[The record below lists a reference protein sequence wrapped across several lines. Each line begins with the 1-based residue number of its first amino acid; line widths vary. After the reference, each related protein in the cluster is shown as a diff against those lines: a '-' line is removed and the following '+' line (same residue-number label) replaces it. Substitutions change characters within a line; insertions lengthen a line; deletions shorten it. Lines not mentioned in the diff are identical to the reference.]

1 MALLTTGALCSAAHA
16 QSATWNGSTPDWNTP
31 TNWTPN
37 TVPTGTAT
45 FAATGSASVNNASD
59 PVTIGAINF
68 NAAAQ
73 AYTITVEKLLTV
85 NGTGIANNSANA
97 QTFAL
102 NVFIVGGNPSLMFQN
117 ASSANSGTGTVNYV
131 NAGNIA
137 FNDTSTAGSAHFLNS
152 GSLIAIS
159 FGTLGGTET
168 ANAGTAVIQNG
179 LHSELGNIFAR
190 GENLEFFA
198 HTSAANATITNDG
211 KGFVIFRDQSTA
223 GHASIVNVSS
233 QIVFG
238 ALGGTDTATA
248 GNASIENHAD
258 TFFFAHT
265 TAGEAFIT
273 TNQFGRVSF
282 FDSSTGGNAR
292 FAVGAGGVFDIS
304 TLTDGGMTAGSIEGA
319 GTFFLGSKA
328 LTVGSNNLSTTVSGL
343 ISDCVG
349 APSVHCNVPGA
360 TGGSLV
366 KVGSGTLTLSGTNTY
381 TGNTTV
387 NDGML
392 EVDGSIAT
400 SHLTT
405 INNNATLLGTGTV
418 GNLQINSGG
427 TFAPGAFATPGTFM
441 TVQGNL
447 TFQPN
452 ALYLVQVDPTAST
465 SATVTG
471 QAALAGDVGA
481 TFASGHYITK
491 QYDILH
497 AGSINGTFDTLE
509 TLNLPAGVL
518 ASLVYTPTDVFLDLS
533 ASLPTQ
539 GLNLNQLAVA
549 NAIDNFFNNGGS
561 LPPGFLSIF
570 GLTGADLGNAL
581 TALDGENAT
590 GAEHAAFQLMNE
602 FLNLMLDAN
611 VDGRSGGGG
620 LLPFAPDQEAN
631 FPSDIALAYAGV
643 LKAPPKQT
651 FAQRWTAWASGFG
664 GSARTNGDP
673 VIGSNN
679 VTTNTFG
686 YAAGMDYHYSPDTV
700 LGFALAGGGTG
711 WNLVQGLGTGRSD
724 AFLAGV
730 YGVTHQGP
738 AYIGGSLAFANNWF
752 TTNRTALGDQLSA
765 GFQGQ
770 SYAGRLEGG
779 YRFAAPVAHNAIGV
793 TPYAAIQV
801 QNFHTPA
808 YSETDLTAGG
818 FGLTYAAMNGT
829 DTRGELG
836 ARFDDH
842 TALNA
847 MPLILRARA
856 AWAHDWVSNP
866 ALNASF
872 QALPGAGF
880 TVFGAPIPHDS
891 ALTSAGAQL
900 FFTPNWSLL
909 GKFDGEFAKG
919 SQTYAGTG
927 TLRYTW

>member
-1 MALLTTGALCSAAHA
+1 VESRPAGQQLQQPRQLE
-16 QSATWNGSTPDWNTP
+16 PDN
-31 TNWTPN
+31 
-37 TVPTGTAT
+37 VPTGTASFNTSSITSLT
-45 FAATGSASVNNASD
+45 FSSFATAVGGWTFNAGASNYTFTLGSPFSLTFSSAGIRINGGSA
-59 PVTIGAINF
+59 AINNSGGTIAF
-68 NAAAQ
+68 N
-73 AYTITVEKLLTV
+73 
-85 NGTGIANNSANA
+85 
-97 QTFAL
+97 
-102 NVFIVGGNPSLMFQN
+102 N
-117 ASSANSGTGTVNYV
+117 ASSA
-131 NAGNIA
+131 
-137 FNDTSTAGSAHFLNS
+137 GSAQFTNS
-152 GSLIAIS
+152 DAAVMS
-159 FGTLGGTET
+159 FGTLGGTDT
-168 ANAGTAVIQNG
+168 ANAGTAIITNTIQG
-179 LHSELGNIFAR
+179 TT
-190 GENLEFFA
+190 EFFG
-198 HTSAANATITNDG
+198 HTSAASAQIFNGNPLG
-211 KGFVIFRDQSTA
+211 GGFTVFRDQSTA
-223 GHASIVNVSS
+223 ANASITNSTSATEFGVS
-233 QIVFG
+233 
-238 ALGGTDTATA
+238 GGTDTATA
-248 GNASIENHAD
+248 GNAIIGNENNSHTD
-258 TFFFAHT
+258 FFAHT
-265 TAGEAFIT
+265 TAGNASISADLHS
-273 TNQFGRVSF
+273 RVTFS
-282 FDSSTGGNAR
+282 DSSTGGNAR
-292 FAVGAGGVFDIS
+292 FSISGFFDMS
-304 TLTDGGMTAGSIEGA
+304 ALTDGGMTAGSIEGS
-319 GTFFLGSKA
+319 GTFFLGGNT
-328 LTVGSNNLSTTVSGL
+328 LTVGSNNLSTTVSGN
-343 ISDCVG
+343 ISDG
-349 APSVHCNVPGA
+349 GLASTA

-366 KVGSGTLTLSGTNTY
+366 KVGSGTLTLTGTNTY

-392 EVDGSIAT
+392 EVDGSIAK

-405 INNNATLLGTGTV
+405 VNDNATLFGTGTV
-418 GNLQINSGG
+418 GNLLINSGG
-427 TFAPGAFATPGTFM
+427 TFAPGAFATTGTFM

-561 LPPGFLSIF
+561 LPPGFLNIF
-570 GLTGADLGNAL
+570 NLTGADLGNAL

-611 VDGRSGGGG
+611 VDGRNGGGG

-765 GFQGQ
+765 SFQGQ

-842 TALNA
+842 TAFNA

-880 TVFGAPIPHDS
+880 TVFGAPVPHDS

>member
-1 MALLTTGALCSAAHA
+1 MG
-16 QSATWNGSTPDWNTP
+16 SATRRLWRTSPVGLAVLTATAVCTAAQAQDATWKAAPLDSNYNNPGNWNPDN
-31 TNWTPN
+31 
-37 TVPTGTAT
+37 VPTGTAT
-45 FAATGSASVNNASD
+45 FATSSITSLTFASAATSIGGWTFNAGASNYTFTLSSPNTLTFNGAGILINGGSA
-59 PVTIGAINF
+59 AITNV
-68 NAAAQ
+68 A
-73 AYTITVEKLLTV
+73 
-85 NGTGIANNSANA
+85 GT
-97 QTFAL
+97 
-102 NVFIVGGNPSLMFQN
+102 
-117 ASSANSGTGTVNYV
+117 
-131 NAGNIA
+131 IA
-137 FNDTSTAGSAHFLNS
+137 FNNASTAGSAQFVNQ
-152 GSLIAIS
+152 GTGGLIR
-159 FGTLGGTET
+159 FGILGGTDT

-179 LHSELGNIFAR
+179 NHAELGGLFG
-190 GENLEFFA
+190 GESVQFFG
-198 HTSAANATITNDG
+198 HTSAASATITNDG
-211 KGFVIFRDQSTA
+211 KGETFFRDQSTA
-223 GHASIVNVSS
+223 GNASIINNGRDGL
-233 QIVFG
+233 QFG
-238 ALGGTDTATA
+238 VGGGTDTATA
-248 GNASIENHAD
+248 GNAYIENNTGS
-258 TFFFAHT
+258 TFFLAHT
-265 TAGEAFIT
+265 TAGNATIVA
-273 TNQFGRVSF
+273 NQFGTVSF
-282 FDSSTGGNAR
+282 SDSSTGGNAR
-292 FAVGAGGVFDIS
+292 LIANLKGVVDIS
-304 TLTDGGMTAGSIEGA
+304 ALTTGGMSAGSIEGA
-319 GTFFLGSKA
+319 GTFYLGGKA
-328 LTVGSNNLSTTVSGL
+328 LTVGSNNLSTTVSG
-343 ISDCVG
+343 IITDCVTTPG
-349 APSVHCNVPGA
+349 LAACFVPGA
-360 TGGSLV
+360 TGGSLI
-366 KVGSGTLTLSGTNTY
+366 KVGSGTLTLTGANSY

-392 EVDGSIAT
+392 EVDGFIT
-400 SHLTT
+400 RSHLTT
-405 INNNATLLGTGTV
+405 VNDNATLFGTGTV
-418 GNLQINSGG
+418 GNLQINNGG
-427 TFAPGAFATPGTFM
+427 TFAPGAFATTGTFM

-447 TFQPN
+447 TFQPG

-471 QAALAGDVGA
+471 NAALAGDVGA
-481 TFASGHYITK
+481 TFASGHYITR

-497 AGSINGTFDTLE
+497 AGSINGTFDKLE
-509 TLNLPAGVL
+509 TLNLPQGVL
-518 ASLVYTPTDVFLDLS
+518 ASLVYTPTDVFLDLN

-561 LPPGFLSIF
+561 LPPGFLNIF

-620 LLPFAPDQEAN
+620 LLPFAPDQDAN

-673 VIGSNN
+673 IIGSNN

-730 YGVTHQGP
+730 YGVTHRGP

-765 GFQGQ
+765 SFQGQ

-842 TALNA
+842 TAFNA

>member
-1 MALLTTGALCSAAHA
+1 MGSVARRLRRTSPVGLAVLTATAVCTAAQA
-16 QSATWNGSTPDWNTP
+16 QDATWKAAPLDSNYNNPGNWNPDN
-31 TNWTPN
+31 
-37 TVPTGTAT
+37 VPTGTAT
-45 FAATGSASVNNASD
+45 FATSSITSLTFASAATSIGGWTFNAGASNYTFSLNSPDTLTFNGAGILINGGSATINYSGVITFTNA
-59 PVTIGAINF
+59 
-68 NAAAQ
+68 
-73 AYTITVEKLLTV
+73 
-85 NGTGIANNSANA
+85 
-97 QTFAL
+97 
-102 NVFIVGGNPSLMFQN
+102 
-117 ASSANSGTGTVNYV
+117 
-131 NAGNIA
+131 
-137 FNDTSTAGSAHFLNS
+137 STAGSAHFTTNNS
-152 GSLIAIS
+152 GVMR
-159 FGTLGGTET
+159 FGTLGGTDT
-168 ANAGTAVIQNG
+168 ANAGTAFIENG
-179 LHSELGNIFAR
+179 LAFPGST
-190 GENLEFFA
+190 EFFA
-198 HTSAANATITNDG
+198 HTSAANANITNDG
-211 KGFVIFRDQSTA
+211 GGLTAFRDQSTA
-223 GHASIVNVSS
+223 GHASISNN
-233 QIVFG
+233 G
-238 ALGGTDTATA
+238 GGTSFGVSGGNDTATA
-248 GNASIENHAD
+248 GNAFIGNEVGGATN
-258 TFFFAHT
+258 FFAHT
-265 TAGEAFIT
+265 TAGDAVIGV
-273 TNQFGRVSF
+273 GRNSRVTFS
-282 FDSSTGGNAR
+282 DSSTGGNAQ
-292 FAVGAGGVFDIS
+292 FSVGARGFFDMS
-304 TLTDGGMTAGSIEGA
+304 ALTDGGMTAGSIEGQ
-319 GTFFLGSKA
+319 GTFFLGGNT
-328 LTVGSNNLSTTVSGL
+328 LTVGSNNLSTTVDGT
-343 ISDCVG
+343 ISDG
-349 APSVHCNVPGA
+349 GLSSTA

-366 KVGSGTLTLSGTNTY
+366 KVGSGTLTLTGVNSY

-392 EVDGSIAT
+392 EVDGFIT
-400 SHLTT
+400 RSHLTT
-405 INNNATLLGTGTV
+405 VNDNATLFGTGTV
-418 GNLQINSGG
+418 GNLQINNGG
-427 TFAPGAFATPGTFM
+427 TFAPGAFATTGTFM

-471 QAALAGDVGA
+471 NAALAGDVGA

-497 AGSINGTFDTLE
+497 AGSINGTFDKLE

-518 ASLVYTPTDVFLDLS
+518 ASLVYTPTDVFLDLN

-561 LPPGFLSIF
+561 LPPGFLNIF
-570 GLTGADLGNAL
+570 NLTGADLGNAL

-611 VDGRSGGGG
+611 VDGRNGGGG
-620 LLPFAPDQEAN
+620 LLPFAPDQDAN

-643 LKAPPKQT
+643 LKAPPKQS

-686 YAAGMDYHYSPDTV
+686 YAAGLDYHYSPDTV

-738 AYIGGSLAFANNWF
+738 AYVGGSLAFANNWF

-765 GFQGQ
+765 SFQGQ

-779 YRFAAPVAHNAIGV
+779 YRFAAPVALNAIGV

-842 TALNA
+842 TAFNA